1 MQPATMY
8 TRDRCITGIHGMDE
22 ILRGGIPY
30 GSTVLAAGTCGSGKT
45 TLGMEFLVRGALA
58 GEACAH
64 FTATEPSVKLLE
76 NIRQYAFFDM
86 NMIDSGLINVFD
98 MDVLYSWL
106 GLDKASFDLDDV
118 HALIKAIVDIV
129 NTIGVTRLVIDS
141 VTTLCYKIKS
151 EQLIRDFLFTL
162 GKKLATLG
170 CTTILISEITSA
182 TENAHWSSFGVEE
195 AIADGIIVMGDVE
208 RMGHL
213 LRFLQVVKMRG
224 TAHSRAKHAIELTP
238 LGVMLTPML
247 KWGAVSDKTNID
259 GCLKMYELDQRIA
272 EQLTEVSLNSSIQ
285 VRCGNS
291 NAFMVTAS
299 TMIPLMQMFEMG
311 GVYICATRGAVE
323 IIEAFEAIGVDVS
336 NIQFVD
342 LVSSGILGGTDVPY
356 NNITFVDS
364 PIMLESVLLRT
375 LYILRIANTERNFV
389 LIDSVNAL
397 AIYNEERMLAEYLHT
412 FINTFRQREVLS
424 VILNIPDQV
433 PPTVLSNLDLYCTDL
448 IDRGQVVIH

>member
-1 MQPATMY
+1 MEDVQRYYETPAGVVKALDGVTFE
-8 TRDRCITGIHGMDE
+8 IHEGE
-22 ILRGGIPY
+22 RVILLGP
-30 GSTVLAAGTCGSGKT
+30 SGSGKT

-64 FTATEPSVKLLE
+64 FTATAPSVKLLE

-86 NMIDSGLINVFD
+86 NMVDSGLINVFD

-106 GLDKASFDLDDV
+106 GLEKASFELDDV

-247 KWGAVSDKTNID
+247 KWGAQSDKTSRW
-259 GCLKMYELDQRIA
+259 G
-272 EQLTEVSLNSSIQ
+272 S
-285 VRCGNS
+285 
-291 NAFMVTAS
+291 
-299 TMIPLMQMFEMG
+299 
-311 GVYICATRGAVE
+311 
-323 IIEAFEAIGVDVS
+323 
-336 NIQFVD
+336 
-342 LVSSGILGGTDVPY
+342 
-356 NNITFVDS
+356 
-364 PIMLESVLLRT
+364 
-375 LYILRIANTERNFV
+375 
-389 LIDSVNAL
+389 
-397 AIYNEERMLAEYLHT
+397 
-412 FINTFRQREVLS
+412 
-424 VILNIPDQV
+424 
-433 PPTVLSNLDLYCTDL
+433 
-448 IDRGQVVIH
+448 